1 MRRDANARRR
11 RISSKMSRATFLLPL
26 FLLLL
31 VPAGCGGGSSG
42 AGAPASLRITV
53 WPQGKAGTSVSYS
66 LSCPKG
72 TGTLP
77 GARAACSKLQK
88 IDASAFAPVP
98 RGSACT
104 EIYGGPR
111 VATVSGDLAGK
122 SIKADFSRTN
132 GCESARW
139 DRLAFLFP
147 SSS

>member
-1 MRRDANARRR
+1 MR
-11 RISSKMSRATFLLPL
+11 RATFILL
-26 FLLLL
+26 LLLL
-31 VPAGCGGGSSG
+31 VPAGCGGGSSSG
-42 AGAPASLRITV
+42 TDAPTSLRITV
-53 WPQGKAGTSVSYS
+53 WPQGKTGASVSYS
-66 LSCPKG
+66 LRCPKG

-98 RGSACT
+98 RGTACT
-104 EIYGGPR
+104 ELYGGPQ
-111 VATVSGDLAGK
+111 VASVSGDLAGK